1 MLFDCINHLKH
12 NFYLVTIENLSLYL
26 VVNILS
32 LHWRSLAAGEN
43 NRSLIMQNLNILQDT
58 AGVVDIKE
66 VVHGLPLFFEEL
78 K

>member
-1 MLFDCINHLKH
+1 
-12 NFYLVTIENLSLYL
+12 
-26 VVNILS
+26 
-32 LHWRSLAAGEN
+32 
-43 NRSLIMQNLNILQDT
+43 MQNLNILQDT